1 MLLGNIMEN
10 CFTSIK
16 SPVYGRRLL
25 CLLLLL
31 LGLGYVSPGLRAQ
44 TISGV
49 VYRDFNSDGI
59 RTAPANATGVAA
71 GDVGV
76 PGVVVTAY
84 SSNTGSAPVSV
95 TTTSTGGYT
104 LTTGTGQF
112 RLEFTNLPSGDRSS
126 FRGTGNG
133 TNVQFV
139 TVTAA
144 VTGINFGINYPQNYC
159 STQDPEVIT
168 TCFVSGT
175 PTTATPV
182 SNTALAGG
190 RDVIVGAP
198 YSTTGD
204 ARPSHSSI
212 ANALAVGSVW
222 GLAYKKT
229 TRQLFSAAFQKRHV
243 GYGPGGPGAIYVT
256 TLGTNLQ
263 SGTTAATPFFN
274 FSNVAGAATTV
285 HGPLSV
291 SAGEASYDIQSF
303 SLVGKVGLGDIDIS
317 DDEQY
322 LYVVNLFNRRLYQL
336 NIATKDTVSFSIPN
350 NCSTGNSYRPFAVKY
365 HRGKVYVG
373 VVCTREDVVVADANN
388 DGIADTYGPTTG
400 LQGTVYAY
408 QITGTTATTSVA
420 LSFPMNYLKAPTNAD
435 YSSTTAAQAR
445 AEYWRPW
452 TNNFRADRLT
462 GSNPTI
468 ASYPQAWLTDI
479 EFDVND
485 DMILGIRDRYGD
497 QMGYQNYFPI
507 STRTEFVS
515 AISPGEILRAGKCTP
530 ADSWTIESNGA
541 TCTIPANTTAQTAG
555 QGPGAGKFYWGDR
568 VQQGNNHQLSSLGGL
583 ALLGGTGQVI
593 MTAMDPN
600 DIFNTGGVKR
610 LVNATGAKAG
620 ESNTTT
626 SPTTGFYLYTDN
638 DITSYGKANGI
649 GDVELLCG
657 PAPVQIGNRV
667 WFDQNQNGIQDPGE
681 QPIAGAVVQLY
692 NSAKTTV
699 LASVTTNAAGEYYFS
714 SASSS
719 TVTSTSAAV
728 TTALTYNTAYA
739 VVISSLGTST
749 VVTGNLLS
757 LTSVSPRP
765 GESSSINSGTTI
777 SNNDAVVEASRPC
790 VRFTTGSEGG
800 AVHNFDFGLTA
811 PCYLS
816 LTVTPG
822 ACSSVTNQYTL
833 SGTVNFTNTTA
844 GSVTVSVGTASTVLS
859 VSAATTSLPFTLT
872 GLTSGLGVQTAT
884 VLSSASACGTASL
897 TFNAP
902 ASCTVPAS
910 VTASS
915 ATVCAGSPA
924 SLTAAGC
931 LGTIQWTGTGITGG
945 ATTSVVTVGTSAS
958 LTAQTVVSYTAT
970 CVLYSST
977 AVSVGTVTIV
987 PVPSLTITAGPSQTV
1002 TQGSVVS
1009 LTIAGCS
1016 GGTLSGAASTSVA
1029 SVTASLATNV
1039 YSFTC
1044 VRAPGCT
1051 GTASVTIT
1059 TRLPASVTASGTTV
1073 CAGQPATLTAT
1084 GCSSGSLAWSGPNI
1098 SGSTTTSVITVN
1110 TSATITTPV
1119 TVNYTVT
1126 CTTST
1131 SSVATAT
1138 GSVRVVPVPS
1148 LTLTASSLTVVQG
1161 SMVTLTT
1168 QGCTLGTIT
1177 GSVSSS
1183 SAQVMVTGTT
1193 NVYSVTC
1200 TNQPNCSGTASVTVT
1215 GIPSA
1220 SLIVSSTTV
1229 CAGQPA
1235 SLMAMGCANGTV
1247 TWNGNGVVNFAGNV
1261 LNVNTPSGITDT
1273 FILSYTATCT
1283 DAATAV
1289 SAVGNVVV
1297 IPIPSLT
1304 LTASSLT
1311 VVQGS
1316 MVTLTTRGCT
1326 MGTITGS
1333 VSSSSA
1339 QVMVTGTTNVYS
1351 VTCTNQPNCSGTA
1364 SVTVTGIPSTSLTVS
1379 SATVCAGQTASLTAV
1394 GCSNTVSF
1402 SNPGTGTVNGNVL
1415 TVQTPATTT
1424 TLTTLTYVANCTTNV
1439 ETTTAIGTITIVPV
1453 PDVTISAQRSTT
1465 TSSVTLSAAGCQ
1477 NGTLLWSTGEV
1488 TPTIVITS
1496 GALTL
1501 YSVTCTTGPNCQG
1514 TDQVRIGQVPPV
1526 LDVLVTGG
1534 IICSNQSA
1542 TLTASGCT
1550 ASLLWNTGQTTATI
1564 VVNPAITTVYSVSCS
1579 DDLSSVVG
1587 SATVIVQGTPAISLS
1602 ASSPSVTPG
1611 QSVTITATGCT
1622 SGTLV
1627 WSAGPAATGMMSIV
1641 DSPTATTTYTATCTT
1656 GPQCQSVA
1664 TVTVTVMP
1672 PQTPVLTVTKLV
1684 SAARARLGDIISYTI
1699 VLANTGTGEATN
1711 IQVRDSVSYG
1721 LEILTASVM
1730 PSVGT
1735 YSPGS
1740 PVSVWVV
1747 PSLPANSTAT
1757 FTFSA
1762 SVTAEGVVYNKA
1774 SVPGSM
1780 ASACTTIP
1788 IRVCQGAD
1796 YAFQLNAPDGYARY
1810 QWFRRATPTSAE
1822 TVVYDGT
1829 LSSFT
1834 VTQAGE
1840 YRVVVNDVQGQCP
1853 DLSCCPFVIEED
1865 SIPQFTVM
1873 AQSPTCVNTQP
1884 QGNGSLTIIGLGTD
1898 PSLFTYQV
1906 SAGATFNAGTAL
1918 PSVAASVPANG
1929 VILSNLNTTQ
1939 TYTVRVYNQQ
1949 GCYRDVTVTLT
1960 VNCACPPQVCV
1971 PISIRKT
1978 RVTNP

>member
-1 MLLGNIMEN
+1 MEH
-10 CFTSIK
+10 CFTGIK
-16 SPVYGRRLL
+16 SPENRRRIF

-31 LGLGYVSPGLRAQ
+31 VGYGYLSAELRAQ

-49 VYRDFNSDGI
+49 VYRDFNSDGV
-59 RTAPANATGVAA
+59 RTTPASATGVSA

-76 PGVVVTAY
+76 PGIVVTAY
-84 SSNTGSAPVSV
+84 SSNTATSPLSV
-95 TTTSTGGYT
+95 TTSSTGTYT
-104 LTTGTGQF
+104 LTTGIGQF
-112 RLEFTNLPSGDRSS
+112 RLEFTNLPQGDLGS

-139 TVTAA
+139 TVATS

-175 PTTATPV
+175 PTTATPL

-190 RDVIVGAP
+190 RDVIVGVP

-222 GLAYKKT
+222 GLTYKKT

-350 NCSTGNSYRPFAVKY
+350 NCSTGTSYRPFAVKY

-373 VVCTREDVVVADANN
+373 VVCTREDAVVADANN
-388 DGIADTYGPTTG
+388 DGVADTYGPTAG

-435 YSSTTAAQAR
+435 YSIATAPQAR

-452 TNNFRADRLT
+452 TNSFRADRLT
-462 GSNPTI
+462 GANPVI
-468 ASYPQAWLTDI
+468 ASYPQPWLTDI
-479 EFDVND
+479 EFDVNG
-485 DMILGIRDRYGD
+485 DMILGVRDRFGD

-507 STRTEFVS
+507 SGLTDFVS
-515 AISPGEILRAGKCTP
+515 VISPGEILRAGKCTP

-555 QGPGAGKFYWGDR
+555 QGPGGGKFYWGDR
-568 VQQGNNHQLSSLGGL
+568 VQQGANHQLSSLGGL
-583 ALLGGTGQVI
+583 AVLGGSGQVI

-620 ESNTTT
+620 ESFTTA
-626 SPTTGFYLYTDN
+626 SPTAGFYLYTDN

-739 VVISSLGTST
+739 VVISSLGTGT
-749 VVTGNLLS
+749 VVTGNFLS

-872 GLTSGLGVQTAT
+872 GLTSGLGVRTVT

-1029 SVTASLATNV
+1029 AVTASLATNV

-1059 TRLPASVTASGTTV
+1059 TRPPASVTASSTTV

-1084 GCSSGSLAWSGPNI
+1084 
-1098 SGSTTTSVITVN
+1098 
-1110 TSATITTPV
+1110 
-1119 TVNYTVT
+1119 
-1126 CTTST
+1126 
-1131 SSVATAT
+1131 
-1138 GSVRVVPVPS
+1138 
-1148 LTLTASSLTVVQG
+1148 
-1161 SMVTLTT
+1161 
-1168 QGCTLGTIT
+1168 
-1177 GSVSSS
+1177 
-1183 SAQVMVTGTT
+1183 
-1193 NVYSVTC
+1193 
-1200 TNQPNCSGTASVTVT
+1200 
-1215 GIPSA
+1215 
-1220 SLIVSSTTV
+1220 
-1229 CAGQPA
+1229 
-1235 SLMAMGCANGTV
+1235 GCANGTV

-1273 FILSYTATCT
+1273 FVLSYTATCT

-1394 GCSNTVSF
+1394 GCSNTVTF

-1424 TLTTLTYVANCTTNV
+1424 TLTTLTYVATCTTNV
-1439 ETTTAIGTITIVPV
+1439 ETTTAVGTITIVPV

-1587 SATVIVQGTPAISLS
+1587 SATVIVQGAPAISLS

-1627 WSAGPAATGMMSIV
+1627 WSTGPAATGMMSIV

-1684 SAARARLGDIISYTI
+1684 SASRARLGDIISYTI

-1774 SVPGSM
+1774 SVPGST

-1788 IRVCQGAD
+1788 IRVCQGTD
-1796 YAFQLNAPDGYARY
+1796 YAFQLNAPEGYARY

-1873 AQSPTCVNTQP
+1873 AQSPSCVNTQP
-1884 QGNGSLTIIGLGTD
+1884 QGNGSLTIMGLGAD
-1898 PSLFTYQV
+1898 PTQFTYQV
-1906 SAGATFNAGTAL
+1906 SAGATFTPATAL

-1929 VILSNLNTTQ
+1929 IILSNLNTTQ

-1949 GCYRDVTVTLT
+1949 GCFRDVTVTLS

-1971 PISIRKT
+1971 PVSIR
-1978 RVTNP
+1978 RVRVVNP

>member
-1 MLLGNIMEN
+1 MG
-10 CFTSIK
+10 
-16 SPVYGRRLL
+16 G
-25 CLLLLL
+25 
-31 LGLGYVSPGLRAQ
+31 GYLSADLKAQ

-49 VYRDFNSDGI
+49 VYRDFNSDGL
-59 RTAPANATGVAA
+59 RTAPANATGVSA

-76 PGVVVTAY
+76 PGIIVTAY
-84 SSNTGSAPVSV
+84 SSNTATSPLSV
-95 TTTSTGGYT
+95 TTSSTGTYT
-104 LTTGTGQF
+104 LTTGAGQF
-112 RLEFTNLPSGDRSS
+112 RIEFTNLPQGDQSS

-139 TVTAA
+139 TVAA
-144 VTGINFGINYPQNYC
+144 SVTGVNFGINYPQNYC
-159 STQDPEVIT
+159 STQNPEVIT

-182 SNTALAGG
+182 TNTALAGG
-190 RDVIVGAP
+190 RDVIVGVP

-204 ARPSHSSI
+204 ARPTHASI

-229 TRQLFSAAFQKRHV
+229 TRQLFTAAFQKRHV
-243 GYGPGGPGAIYVT
+243 GYGPGGAGAIYVT
-256 TLGTNLQ
+256 TLAADLQ

-274 FSNVAGAATTV
+274 FSSVAGAGPAL
-285 HGPLSV
+285 HGTLST

-322 LYVVNLFNRRLYQL
+322 LYVVNLFNRRLYQIT
-336 NIATKDTVSFSIPN
+336 IATKDTVSFSIPN
-350 NCSTGNSYRPFAVKY
+350 NCSTGTSYRPFAVKY

-373 VVCTREDVVVADANN
+373 VVCTREDLIVADTNN
-388 DGIADTYGPTTG
+388 DGVADTYGPTTG
-400 LQGTVYAY
+400 LQGTVYAFG
-408 QITGTTATTSVA
+408 ITGSTATTAVA

-435 YSSTTAAQAR
+435 YSAITAPQAR

-462 GSNPTI
+462 GANPVI
-468 ASYPQAWLTDI
+468 ASYPQPWLTDI
-479 EFDVND
+479 EFDVNG
-485 DMILGIRDRYGD
+485 DMILGVRDRFGD

-507 STRTEFVS
+507 SSRTDFVS
-515 AISPGEILRAGKCTP
+515 VISPGEILRAGKCTA
-530 ADSWTIESNGA
+530 ADSWTIESNGS
-541 TCTIPANTTAQTAG
+541 TCTIPSNTTAQTAG
-555 QGPGAGKFYWGDR
+555 QGPGNGKFYWGDR
-568 VQQGNNHQLSSLGGL
+568 VQQGANHQLSSLGGL
-583 ALLGGTGQVI
+583 AVLGGSGQVI

-600 DIFNTGGVKR
+600 DIFNTGGIKR

-620 ESNTTT
+620 ESFTT
-626 SPTTGFYLYTDN
+626 SSPTAGFYLYTDN

-657 PAPVQIGNRV
+657 PAPIQIGNRV

-681 QPIAGAVVQLY
+681 QPVAGAVVQLY

-728 TTALTYNTAYA
+728 TTALTYNTSYA
-739 VVISSLGTST
+739 VVISSLGTGT
-749 VVTGNLLS
+749 VVTGNFLS
-757 LTSVSPRP
+757 LTSVSPRI
-765 GESSSINSGTTI
+765 GESTSINSGTTI
-777 SNNDAVVEASRPC
+777 SNNDAVVETGRPC
-790 VRFTTGSEGG
+790 VRFTTGSDGG

-844 GSVTVSVGTASTVLS
+844 GSVTVTVGTASAVLS

-872 GLTSGLGVQTAT
+872 GLTSGAGLQTAA
-884 VLSSASACGTASL
+884 VLSSASACGAASL

-924 SLTAAGC
+924 SLTATGC
-931 LGTIQWTGTGITGG
+931 PGTIQWAGTGITGG
-945 ATTSVVTVGTSAS
+945 ANTSVVSVSTSAS
-958 LTAQTVVSYTAT
+958 LTVQTVVSYTAT

-987 PVPSLTITAGPSQTV
+987 PVPSLT
-1002 TQGSVVS
+1002 
-1009 LTIAGCS
+1009 
-1016 GGTLSGAASTSVA
+1016 
-1029 SVTASLATNV
+1029 
-1039 YSFTC
+1039 
-1044 VRAPGCT
+1044 
-1051 GTASVTIT
+1051 
-1059 TRLPASVTASGTTV
+1059 
-1073 CAGQPATLTAT
+1073 
-1084 GCSSGSLAWSGPNI
+1084 
-1098 SGSTTTSVITVN
+1098 
-1110 TSATITTPV
+1110 
-1119 TVNYTVT
+1119 
-1126 CTTST
+1126 
-1131 SSVATAT
+1131 
-1138 GSVRVVPVPS
+1138 
-1148 LTLTASSLTVVQG
+1148 LTASSLTVVQG
-1161 SMVTLTT
+1161 SMITLTT
-1168 QGCTLGTIT
+1168 QGCTFGTIT
-1177 GSVSSS
+1177 GSVSGS

-1200 TNQPNCSGTASVTVT
+1200 TNQPNCTGTASVTVT
-1215 GIPSA
+1215 GLPST
-1220 SLIVSSTTV
+1220 SLVVSSTTV

-1235 SLMAMGCANGTV
+1235 SLTAIGCTNTVTFNNPGAGTV
-1247 TWNGNGVVNFAGNV
+1247 T
-1261 LNVNTPSGITDT
+1261 
-1273 FILSYTATCT
+1273 
-1283 DAATAV
+1283 
-1289 SAVGNVVV
+1289 
-1297 IPIPSLT
+1297 
-1304 LTASSLT
+1304 
-1311 VVQGS
+1311 
-1316 MVTLTTRGCT
+1316 
-1326 MGTITGS
+1326 
-1333 VSSSSA
+1333 
-1339 QVMVTGTTNVYS
+1339 
-1351 VTCTNQPNCSGTA
+1351 
-1364 SVTVTGIPSTSLTVS
+1364 
-1379 SATVCAGQTASLTAV
+1379 
-1394 GCSNTVSF
+1394 
-1402 SNPGTGTVNGNVL
+1402 GNVL
-1415 TVQTPATTT
+1415 TVQTSAGTTA
-1424 TLTTLTYVANCTTNV
+1424 LTTLSYVATCTTNV
-1439 ETTTAIGTITIVPV
+1439 ETTTAVGTITVVPT
-1453 PDVTISAQRSTT
+1453 PDVTITAQRSTST
-1465 TSSVTLSAAGCQ
+1465 NSVTLTASGCQ
-1477 NGTLLWSTGEV
+1477 NGTLLWSTGES
-1488 TPTIVITS
+1488 TASIVIAS

-1501 YSVTCTTGPNCQG
+1501 YSVTCTTGPDCRG
-1514 TDQVRIGQVPPV
+1514 TDQVRIGLVPPV

-1534 IICSNQSA
+1534 IICGNQSA
-1542 TLTASGCT
+1542 TLTANGCT
-1550 ASLLWNTGQTTATI
+1550 ANLLWSTGETTAAI
-1564 VVNPAITTVYSVSCS
+1564 VVNPAVTTVYSASCS
-1579 DDLSSVVG
+1579 DDITTVTG
-1587 SATVIVQGTPAISLS
+1587 SATVTVQGSPAIALT
-1602 ASSPSVTPG
+1602 ASSPGITPG
-1611 QSVTITATGCT
+1611 QSVTITATGCVG
-1622 SGTLV
+1622 GTLV
-1627 WSAGPAATGMMSIV
+1627 WSTGSTANGMMSLV

-1664 TVTVTVMP
+1664 TVTVMVMA
-1672 PQTPVLTVTKLV
+1672 PQTPLLTVTKLV
-1684 SAARARLGDIISYTI
+1684 SASRARLGDIISYTI

-1711 IQVRDSVSYG
+1711 VQVRDSVSYG

-1774 SVPGSM
+1774 SVPGST
-1780 ASACTTIP
+1780 ASVCTTIP
-1788 IRVCQGAD
+1788 IRVCQGTD
-1796 YAFQLNAPDGYARY
+1796 YAFLLNAPEGYVRY
-1810 QWFRRATPTSAE
+1810 QWFRRATPTSSE
-1822 TVVYDGT
+1822 TLVYDGT

-1834 VTQAGE
+1834 VTRGGE

-1853 DLSCCPFVIEED
+1853 DLSCCPFIVEED

-1873 AQSPTCVNTQP
+1873 AQSPTCLNTQP
-1884 QGNGSLTIIGLGTD
+1884 QGNGSLTIMGLGTD
-1898 PSLFTYQV
+1898 PTQFTYQV
-1906 SAGATFNAGTAL
+1906 SAGATFTPGAAL
-1918 PSVAASVPANG
+1918 PGVAATVPANG

-1971 PISIRKT
+1971 PVTIRRT
-1978 RVTNP
+1978 RLVNP